1 MVGLSNRPPR
11 RRASRTTG
19 ALIGAGML
27 VVSQLGGV
35 SAAAPAS
42 AAPPASAAAPA
53 SPSMLVVQADQPS
66 AVPAYHNW
74 GFDDFFPRALTVAQG
89 STIGFAIEGF
99 HTATL
104 LPVATTVAQDNA
116 TAGVAAP
123 DAEDTTPNPNGTTHL
138 NESIAGLTPLPATGC
153 GAPTDPC
160 TFDGTAIVSAGAPL
174 SGPPSGPY
182 AVTITA
188 PPGKY
193 VFHCRIHSQME
204 GTLDVV
210 AQGGTSTTADELNA
224 AVQTQIAADVAA
236 GTTAEAAA
244 NTAGHTVNADGSVTW
259 TLSAGTSS
267 PDGHTVI
274 LEMLPVSVAI
284 APGDTVVWKAPGHN
298 EVHTVTFPGEL
309 HSDAVPMCENGAV
322 DVPAVPKVNPPQGP
336 FDFACGS
343 APPDEIEFGGGN
355 GVTTITDPTT
365 VADSGL
371 MANDG
376 EAAAFGAPATAA
388 LTSWSASFTGAA
400 PGLYTYVC
408 QIHNNMQGTILI
420 PGPRPTS

>member
-1 MVGLSNRPPR
+1 MVGLSIRPR
-11 RRASRTTG
+11 RSGSRPMG
-19 ALIGAGML
+19 ALIGAGIL
-27 VVSQLGGV
+27 AVSQFGLA

-42 AAPPASAAAPA
+42 AAPPASAP
-53 SPSMLVVQADQPS
+53 MLVVQADQPA
-66 AVPAYHNW
+66 AVPEYHNW
-74 GFDDFFPRALTVAQG
+74 AFDDFFPRALTVAQG

-104 LPVATTVAQDNA
+104 LPAATTVAQDNV
-116 TAGVAAP
+116 TAGVATP

-138 NESIAGLTPLPATGC
+138 SESLAGLSPLPATGC
-153 GAPTDPC
+153 GTPTDPC
-160 TFDGTAIVSAGAPL
+160 TFDGTDIVSTGAPL
-174 SGPPSGPY
+174 SGPPNGAF

-188 PPGKY
+188 PPGAY

-204 GTLDVV
+204 GTLNVV
-210 AQGGTSTTADELNA
+210 AAGGTSTTTDELNSD
-224 AVQTQIAADVAA
+224 VQTQITADVAA
-236 GTTAEAAA
+236 GTAAETAAD
-244 NTAGHTVNADGSVTW
+244 TAGHTVNADGSITW

-267 PDGHTVI
+267 PDGHAVI

-309 HSDAVPMCENGAV
+309 HTDALPMCENGAV
-322 DVPAVPKVNPPQGP
+322 DVPAVPTVNPPQGP

-343 APPDEIEFGGGN
+343 GPPDEIEFGGGN

-371 MANDG
+371 IANDG
-376 EAAAFGAPATAA
+376 EAVAFGAPDTAA
-388 LTSWSASFTGAA
+388 LSSWSATFTGAA

-408 QIHNNMQGTILI
+408 QIHANMQGTILI